1 MKRRSSRLRLPAL
14 LAPLLLAFSPARAA
28 EIDVNALVREVEQSL
43 RGDTAEMKAQMTVTT
58 PRFTRVLEFRSWDD
72 QKGRRS
78 FTRILEPTKDRGTG
92 FLKLGTTLWTYLPRV
107 ERITRMP
114 PSLLLQSWMGSD
126 FTNDDIV
133 RESSLV
139 KDYQASLI
147 GEQDVDGVPA
157 FGIRLLAREEAPVVW
172 ARLDAFV
179 ERGRPVPLLF
189 VYFDEPNP
197 GEYAPVRRMRF
208 SDVRPVQGRA
218 FPHLWVMEAVD
229 KPGQTTTLRIEE
241 VRFDAPL
248 DDAIFTHEHLKRAE
262 AVR

>member
-1 MKRRSSRLRLPAL
+1 MTTRVYL
-14 LAPLLLAFSPARAA
+14 LASLAALLLALPAARAA
-28 EIDVNALVREVEQSL
+28 EIDATALVHEVEQSL
-43 RGDTAEMKAQMTVTT
+43 RGDTAEIKAQMTVTT
-58 PRFTRVLEFRSWDD
+58 PRFTRVLEFRTWDD
-72 QKGRRS
+72 QKGDRS
-78 FTRILEPTKDRGTG
+78 FTRILEPKKDRGTA

-139 KDYQASLI
+139 KDYVASLI

-157 FGIRLLAREEAPVVW
+157 LGIRLLAREEAPVVW

-197 GEYAPVRRMRF
+197 GEYEPVRRMRF

-218 FPHLWVMEAVD
+218 FPHLWVIEPAD
-229 KPGQTTTLRIEE
+229 KPGQTTSLRIDE
-241 VRFDAPL
+241 VRFDVPL